1 MARAKKRD
9 NDRWMMRRWGKQNDN
24 EKKIADEE
32 GGIVELKSVMKTV
45 ENEEDLFGSDDE
57 GLRRPRRGIES
68 DEEMEFEQVFED
80 DEEELPD
87 DANPIDEENA
97 EVVKLKKRAIHKP
110 TSLEGEDENE
120 DSFKLTQEGMQL
132 KKLVRKF
139 DDNEAYDDS
148 DQESN
153 PYASEIEESEEELSS
168 ESPARTPIIGAAG
181 TKPTP
186 AKIEKGKTLVKP
198 KASAKATVKGKT
210 LATPKPKSTAEKPKG
225 KISTASKTKSTA
237 AKPIKSLS
245 NLSASEEAPLKQK
258 VKSSDISAATKVPSK
273 SHVKNMTAIPMSST
287 PEDSTKKPSSKP
299 KSVKSVL
306 PTSSKTAVPQIQTAL
321 KKQKASAVRQP
332 ISEMANSFGKK
343 SSAHDSFVS
352 DDDKSIKRTK
362 QSEPTHASINRQANA
377 NTSSAVR
384 SSNDGAIKRVREGE
398 DSTTPFTS
406 KKVRT
411 DKPVSGSQTSTSAQ
425 GTDSSNSRLISERE
439 VRQIINKNSELTV
452 TTIIKAFRKRI
463 HEDARNKER
472 LLEITKN
479 VAVLKNGYLVLK

>member
-97 EVVKLKKRAIHKP
+97 EVVKLKKKAIHKP

-168 ESPARTPIIGAAG
+168 ESPAITPIIGAAG
-181 TKPTP
+181 TKPAP
-186 AKIEKGKTLVKP
+186 AGKAPTKPKTSTKGKTP
-198 KASAKATVKGKT
+198 A
-210 LATPKPKSTAEKPKG
+210 KSTAEKPKG
-225 KISTASKTKSTA
+225 KIATASKTKSTA

-245 NLSASEEAPLKQK
+245 NLSASEEVPVKQK
-258 VKSSDISAATKVPSK
+258 LKSSDISAAKVPSK
-273 SHVKNMTAIPMSST
+273 SHVKSMIAIPMSST

-299 KSVKSVL
+299 KSVKSVS
-306 PTSSKTAVPQIQTAL
+306 PTSSKTSVSQSQIAL
-321 KKQKASAVRQP
+321 KKQKPATTVRQP
-332 ISEMANSFGKK
+332 VSEMATSFGKK

-362 QSEPTHASINRQANA
+362 QSETSTATASINRPANA
-377 NTSSAVR
+377 NISSTVRTSNGGVV
-384 SSNDGAIKRVREGE
+384 KRVREGE
-398 DSTTPFTS
+398 DSTSFTG

-411 DKPVSGSQTSTSAQ
+411 DKPVSGSQTSTAAQ

-479 VAVLKNGYLVLK
+479 IAVLKNGHLVLK